1 MPARR
6 CHRPACGNTS
16 EVPEEKHAPHESF
29 IMKRAGSRIVQQQ
42 VPMTNNCLKWENNLF
57 LMTNVEKAFIGT
69 ARMECT
75 LRKAAQRCGVD
86 TVTAAL
92 RDVALPSASEERVRG
107 NGRRRRRPALACGS
121 SVHLQTQW
129 LGSALGLGLPGPAYA
144 TQRDCFYV
152 TFPLVTAVENLSIP
166 IGREKP
172 GSAGLSGLPRTTRGR
187 RGRSG
192 MDTQARCPALTWTS
206 VGNGA

>member
-16 EVPEEKHAPHESF
+16 EVPEEKQAPHESF
-29 IMKRAGSRIVQQQ
+29 ITKRAGSRIVQQQ

-86 TVTAAL
+86 TVTVAL

-121 SVHLQTQW
+121 SVHLQTQVA
-129 LGSALGLGLPGPAYA
+129 GVCSRPRPPRAGLRYTERLFLCY
-144 TQRDCFYV
+144 
-152 TFPLVTAVENLSIP
+152 IP
-166 IGREKP
+166 I
-172 GSAGLSGLPRTTRGR
+172 SHCS
-187 RGRSG
+187 
-192 MDTQARCPALTWTS
+192 
-206 VGNGA
+206 